1 MAATKKELRSR
12 NIKAE
17 LRREIEEVMSLLLDK
32 KKADAAEAYLRA
44 RDELK
49 AILHFADG
57 RKSITY
63 KYQG

>member
-1 MAATKKELRSR
+1 MVSKKELRSR

-17 LRREIEEVMSLLLDK
+17 LRREIEETLGLLLDK
-32 KKADAAEAYLRA
+32 KKAESVEAFLRE

-57 RKSITY
+57 RKSITF
-63 KYQG
+63 KHQG